1 MSTATEVKE
10 RPIIFSAE
18 SVRAILSGAKTQTRR
33 VFKPTPPDDWC
44 PIVGPYH
51 PRMVAKD
58 GEEYPGDEVFGAA
71 DNDFGRACRYG
82 APGEYLWVKE
92 AWATLPLNKRF
103 YRADGEMHGDWKWRP
118 SLFMPRLA
126 SRLTLEIVAVRV
138 ERLNDITEADA
149 KAEGIRVEYLPPDP
163 DNFHPPGSYGYVP
176 GLDPEETIQHTRRE
190 AYAVLWDHING
201 KTHTWSSNPWVWVVE
216 FKRIEP

>member
-1 MSTATEVKE
+1 MQAMATEVKE

-18 SVRAILSGAKTQTRR
+18 SVRAILAGAKTQTRR

-51 PRMVAKD
+51 PRKVAKD
-58 GEEYPGDEVFGAA
+58 GEEYPGEEVFGAA

-82 APGEYLWVKE
+82 APGDCLWVKE
-92 AWATLPLNKRF
+92 AWAALPLKKRF
-103 YRADGEMHGDWKWRP
+103 YRADGEMHGEWKWRP

-126 SRLTLEIVAVRV
+126 SRITLEIVGVRV
-138 ERLNDITEADA
+138 ERLNAITESDA
-149 KAEGIRVEYLPPDP
+149 KAEGFAWNESTAIGWGDGGHR
-163 DNFHPPGSYGYVP
+163 HPVLAFS
-176 GLDPEETIQHTRRE
+176 ET
-190 AYAVLWDHING
+190 WDKLNG
-201 KTHTWSSNPWVWVVE
+201 KTHPWSSNPWVWALS